1 LRTLLPPSGTG
12 TGTGTG
18 TGERRAGVQ
27 GHALERATDEDVLER
42 LAARGDRVDLAAR
55 LLRSASDALDHVAE
69 RVSTP
74 ERAMDIGAGVVEFHA
89 LYREGAAPEGAL
101 YVNGRLVAILPE
113 VPRL

>member
-1 LRTLLPPSGTG
+1 MIKTLPWAANDATSGKA
-12 TGTGTG
+12 
-18 TGERRAGVQ
+18 RPANPLLVA
-27 GHALERATDEDVLER
+27 ALH
-42 LAARGDRVDLAAR
+42 LAAR